1 MEVKFNTCVA
11 CGSQAHKEVKY
22 LFPQL
27 GFSLS
32 VGLMRGFGVVYGNME
47 LEVFLF
53 TLIMLSVLV
62 ANVCSSGH
70 FGELL
75 ELS

>member
-1 MEVKFNTCVA
+1 
-11 CGSQAHKEVKY
+11 
-22 LFPQL
+22 
-27 GFSLS
+27 
-32 VGLMRGFGVVYGNME
+32 MRGFGVVYGNME

-75 ELS
+75 QLSSNPVFDCRVYWF